1 MILILISVIILLLL
15 LLFSVPVAATIAG
28 ISIILGYFFS
38 DYPIFS
44 SLGEI
49 TWSVVTDSLLLSI
62 PFFVLLGEIL
72 LHSGIARKIYFALHK
87 WLSWL
92 PGGLL
97 HANIA
102 SSAIFSS
109 ISGSSVATAATI
121 TTVAMPQCEKHG
133 YKAGLFA
140 GTIAAGGTLGILIP
154 PSINL
159 IIYGFLTNSSI
170 PKLFIAGLVPGIL
183 MSIFFMI
190 FILIYSL
197 LKNEKE
203 KVDENE
209 ERITW
214 KERFIALRDL
224 LPIFILFILI
234 MSSIYTGVA
243 TPTESA
249 ALGVFFSLII
259 TLFSG
264 LLNLEVIKKSII
276 GTIRTT
282 GMIMFIVIAAN
293 FLNFVLVSIGLID
306 DLSDFIETLEI
317 SKYTMLALVTIL
329 FIVLGLF
336 IETLSLM
343 VITIPIIAP
352 VMISLGFDPI
362 WLGIYLIIL
371 IEMALIT
378 PPVGLNLYVVQ
389 GIRNKGTIVEVMK
402 GSLPFV
408 FIMLLMSI
416 LLVFFP
422 QISLYFVDFV

>member
-1 MILILISVIILLLL
+1 MTLILISIGILLF
-15 LLFSVPVAATIAG
+15 LLFLSVPVASTIAG

-72 LHSGIARKIYFALHK
+72 LHSGIAKNIYFALNK

-170 PKLFIAGLVPGIL
+170 PKLFIAGLIPGIL
-183 MSIFFMI
+183 MAIFFML

-197 LKNEKE
+197 IKKE
-203 KVDENE
+203 KIEKDEDE
-209 ERITW
+209 KVTW
-214 KERFIALRDL
+214 KERFIALKDL
-224 LPIFILFILI
+224 IPIVILFILI

-259 TLFSG
+259 TFFNG
-264 LLNLEVIKKSII
+264 LLNPEVIKKSIL

-293 FLNFVLVSIGLID
+293 FLNFVLVSIGLTD
-306 DLSDFIETLEI
+306 DLSDFIENLAI
-317 SKYTMLALVTIL
+317 SKYTMLAIITLL

-352 VMISLGFDPI
+352 VMFNLGFDPI
-362 WLGIYLIIL
+362 WFGIYLIIL

-378 PPVGLNLYVVQ
+378 PPVGLNLYIVQ
-389 GIRNKGTIVEVMK
+389 GIRNKGNIVEVMK
-402 GSLPFV
+402 GCIPFV
-408 FIMLLMSI
+408 LIMLLMSI
-416 LLVFFP
+416 LLIFFP
-422 QISLYFVDFV
+422 NISLYFVNFV